1 MFFNSLSKSDFLQ
14 INLIIIIAMI
24 SVIMVIY
31 LYLLDLGIVKIL
43 LQGCKNIKKH

>member
-1 MFFNSLSKSDFLQ
+1 
-14 INLIIIIAMI
+14 MI

-43 LQGCKNIKKH
+43 HHGCKNIKKIENAHPVEINRITPEKQVTKVE